1 MSVNSHVAEQTGQ
14 PATSPG
20 QPATSPAE
28 DLGETARWLASPR
41 FEDLTRLY
49 SAHQVVEQ
57 RGTIATDYTIA
68 RVAAEQFYHRLRQLF
83 AERKAITTFG
93 PYSPGQAVAIKRMGI
108 EGIYLGGWATSAK
121 GSVTEDPGPDLA
133 SYPLSQV
140 PDEAAPIVRA
150 LLTADRNQHFARSR
164 MTEAQRA
171 ASPEADYRPF
181 IIADADTGHGGDAH
195 VRNLIRRFVEVGVP
209 GYHIEDQ
216 KPGAKK
222 CGHQGGKVLVGV
234 DEQIKRLSAARFQLD
249 IMQVPGIIVART
261 DAEAA
266 TFLDGRGD
274 ERDHPFILGATNTDL
289 PTYKVGYL
297 TIVRKLHELGVED
310 ARGHLL
316 FKIST
321 TEYDEAA
328 AWLER
333 TGVMDV
339 LEANAKEFQ
348 QAGGSSIDA
357 LLESIETPYLEAW
370 QAEANLK
377 SYPQAVADVIEFR
390 ASEGERFEMGPA
402 EWLAFANRTSF
413 HDARARARAMGIGII
428 WDCEASKTAD
438 GYYQIQSG
446 IDYAIARSLAVAPF
460 ADLLWMETKT
470 ADLADARR
478 FAEAIHAE
486 FPGKMLAYNLSPS
499 FNWDTTGMSEEE
511 MRQFPEELGKLG
523 FVFNFITYGGHQ
535 IDGMAAEEFATALK
549 QDGMLSLA
557 RLQRKIRLVDS
568 PYRTPQTLV
577 GGPRLDA
584 ALMASSGGTAATK
597 AMGKGSTQ
605 HQHLVQT
612 EVPTKLLD
620 EWLAMWAKQHQLP
633 GSLQAAL
640 RPLTAG
646 SELLELTLSKA
657 GGEKVANIVFDVIV
671 DRRGRNI
678 LSVRDQNTFDTDL
691 RQKRLMTLNHLYLIH
706 RYKIWSVH
714 YVSPTEHNRYQAQKM
729 KSHGLF
735 IGVHDDVGDII
746 VADVSAEGVKA
757 LLAPDRERLTALIQ
771 RASPYAPVEVAGPLP
786 ERTGR
791 GERT

>member
-1 MSVNSHVAEQTGQ
+1 MSVDSEIADKADQ
-14 PATSPG
+14 PASNPIE
-20 QPATSPAE
+20 S
-28 DLGETARWLASPR
+28 DIGETERWLASPR
-41 FEDLTRLY
+41 FAGLTRLY
-49 SAHQVVEQ
+49 SAHQVAEQ
-57 RGTIATDYTIA
+57 RGTIATDHTIA
-68 RVAAEQFYHRLRQLF
+68 RVAAEQFYNRLRQLF
-83 AERKAITTFG
+83 AERTAITTFG

-150 LLTADRNQHFARSR
+150 LLTADRNQRFARSR

-171 ASPEADYRPF
+171 ATPETDYRPF

-195 VRNLIRRFVEVGVP
+195 VQNLIRRFAEVGVP

-222 CGHQGGKVLVGV
+222 CGHQGGKVLVGM

-249 IMQVPGIIVART
+249 IMRVPGIIVART

-266 TFLDGRGD
+266 TFLDGRAD

-297 TIVRKLHELGVED
+297 TIMRKLHELGVED

-316 FKIST
+316 YKISAA
-321 TEYDEAA
+321 EYGEAT

-348 QAGGSSIDA
+348 QAGGRSIDG
-357 LLESIETPYLEAW
+357 LLESIETPYLDAW

-390 ASEGERFEMGPA
+390 ASEGEPFDMSPD

-470 ADLADARR
+470 ANLADARR

-486 FPGKMLAYNLSPS
+486 FPSKMLAYNLSPS

-511 MRQFPEELGKLG
+511 MRRFPEELGKLG

-535 IDGMAAEEFATALK
+535 IDGMAAEEFATALR

-597 AMGKGSTQ
+597 AMGKDSTQ

-620 EWLAMWAKQHQLP
+620 EWLALWARQHQIP
-633 GSLQAAL
+633 GPLHAGL
-640 RPLTAG
+640 KPLTAG

-657 GGEKVANIVFDVIV
+657 DGEQVANIVFDVIV

-678 LSVRDQNTFDTDL
+678 LSVRDQNTFDTAL
-691 RQKRLMTLNHLYLIH
+691 RQKRLMTLNHLFLIH

-714 YVSPTEHNRYQAQKM
+714 YVSPTEDNRYQAQKM

-735 IGVHDDVGDII
+735 VDVHDDVGDII
-746 VADVSAEGVKA
+746 VADVNAEGVKA

-771 RASPYAPVEVAGPLP
+771 RRYP
-786 ERTGR
+786 
-791 GERT
+791 

>member
-1 MSVNSHVAEQTGQ
+1 MSVDSEVAGQTEQ
-14 PATSPG
+14 PAMSPIE
-20 QPATSPAE
+20 S
-28 DLGETARWLASPR
+28 DIGETERWLASPR
-41 FEDLTRLY
+41 FEGITRLY
-49 SAHQVVEQ
+49 SPHQVAEQ

-83 AERKAITTFG
+83 AEHKAITTFG

-150 LLTADRNQHFARSR
+150 LLTADRNQRFARSR

-171 ASPEADYRPF
+171 ATPETDYRPF

-195 VRNLIRRFVEVGVP
+195 VQNLIRRFAEVGVP

-222 CGHQGGKVLVGV
+222 CGHQGGKVLVGM

-249 IMQVPGIIVART
+249 IMRVPGIIVART

-297 TIVRKLHELGVED
+297 TIMRRLHELGVGD

-316 FKIST
+316 YKISAA
-321 TEYDEAA
+321 EYDEAT

-348 QAGGSSIDA
+348 QSGGRSIDA
-357 LLESIETPYLEAW
+357 LLESIETPYLDAW

-390 ASEGERFEMGPA
+390 ASEGERFDMSPD

-486 FPGKMLAYNLSPS
+486 FPDKMLAYNLSPS

-511 MRQFPEELGKLG
+511 MRRFPEELGKLG

-535 IDGMAAEEFATALK
+535 IDGMAAEEFATALR

-612 EVPTKLLD
+612 EVPTKLLE
-620 EWLAMWAKQHQLP
+620 EWLALWAKQHQIP
-633 GSLQAAL
+633 GPLHAVL
-640 RPLTAG
+640 KPLTAG

-657 GGEKVANIVFDVIV
+657 NGERVANIVFDVIV

-678 LSVRDQNTFDTDL
+678 LSVRDQNTFDTAL
-691 RQKRLMTLNHLYLIH
+691 RQKRLMTLNHLFLIH

-714 YVSPTEHNRYQAQKM
+714 YVSPTEDNRYQAQKM

-735 IGVHDDVGDII
+735 VDVHDDVGDII
-746 VADVSAEGVKA
+746 VADVNADGVKG

-771 RASPYAPVEVAGPLP
+771 RRYP
-786 ERTGR
+786 
-791 GERT
+791 